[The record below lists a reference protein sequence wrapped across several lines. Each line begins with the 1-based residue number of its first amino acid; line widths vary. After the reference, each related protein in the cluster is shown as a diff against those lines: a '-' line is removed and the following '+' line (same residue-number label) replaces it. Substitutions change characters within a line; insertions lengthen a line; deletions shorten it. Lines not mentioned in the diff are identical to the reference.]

1 VSASSPVT
9 PPEVTQPS
17 HALAKRLGGWK
28 LIVTVAFSL
37 VAVLVVSFVVVAG
50 VAIRNLT
57 SSIQTI
63 DLPGR
68 EQPVLAGIG
77 ELEGGFNVLIVGSDT
92 RVGQGDQFGE
102 VDSELNDVN
111 ILIHV
116 SENHDNATVV
126 SLPRDMLIDVPA
138 CQQEDG
144 TLSSPRTMTA
154 LNATWGIG
162 GMPCVVAAVEE
173 TTGLEIGYAGV
184 MTFTGAAQLST
195 AVGGVEVCVTEP
207 VFDPHSGLDIPEAGW
222 TELEGGQALAF
233 LRTRKSVGDGSD
245 LARISTQQV
254 FMAALVRSL
263 RDDGVLRDIRKLYSI
278 AQVAANTMV
287 LSSSL
292 GSVDVMV
299 SMALALRNI
308 PPENIVFIQFP
319 VLDAPEP
326 YSGRVIPDWRLANI
340 VLDKIKADEP
350 FILEDGS
357 DGRGAVIV
365 DLPPSED
372 ATPAPAPT
380 PAPGPE
386 PSAPDAS
393 GDVATSEEVSD
404 TSDDTPTPPPAPT
417 PAPEPEMVTEA
428 EVISGLVGQSAADVT
443 CAVVR

>member
-1 VSASSPVT
+1 MTDALSTPASDTDEPR
-9 PPEVTQPS
+9 
-17 HALAKRLGGWK
+17 HAVAKRLGGWK
-28 LIVTVAFSL
+28 LVVTVAFSL
-37 VAVLVVSFVVVAG
+37 VTVLVVSFGIVAG
-50 VAIRNLT
+50 VALYTLT
-57 SSIQTI
+57 NSIQTI

-68 EQPVLAGIG
+68 EQPTLASIG
-77 ELEGGFNVLIVGSDT
+77 ELEGGFNVLIIGSDT
-92 RVGQGDQFGE
+92 RLGQGDQFGE

-111 ILIHV
+111 ILVHV
-116 SENHDNATVV
+116 SENHDHATVV

-138 CQQEDG
+138 CPQEDG
-144 TLSSPRTMTA
+144 SMSTPRTMTA

-184 MTFTGAAQLST
+184 MTFTGVAQLST
-195 AVGGVEVCVTEP
+195 AIGGVEVCVTEP
-207 VFDPHSGLDIPEAGW
+207 VFDPWSGLDIPEAGW

-245 LARISTQQV
+245 LARISTQQIY
-254 FMAALVRSL
+254 MASLVRTL
-263 RDDGVLRDIRKLYSI
+263 RSDGVLRDIRKLYNI
-278 AQVAANTMV
+278 AHVAANTMV

-340 VLDKIKADEP
+340 VLDKIKADLP
-350 FILEDGS
+350 FSLEDGS
-357 DGRGAVIV
+357 DGRGSVVV
-365 DLPPSED
+365 DPPPSQD
-372 ATPAPAPT
+372 AA
-380 PAPGPE
+380 
-386 PSAPDAS
+386 
-393 GDVATSEEVSD
+393 
-404 TSDDTPTPPPAPT
+404 
-417 PAPEPEMVTEA
+417 PAPEPEASAPEASGDAPTSDGPADPPADETSSTPDPAPTPEVETVTEA

-443 CAVVR
+443 CAKVR

>member
-1 VSASSPVT
+1 VPTDASVT
-9 PPEVTQPS
+9 PLPDVQPS
-17 HALAKRLGGWK
+17 HAVAKRLSGWK
-28 LIVTVAFSL
+28 LITTVAFSL
-37 VAVLVVSFVVVAG
+37 VTVLVVSFGIVAG
-50 VAIRNLT
+50 IVIQNLT

-63 DLPGR
+63 DLPGK
-68 EQPVLAGIG
+68 EQPVMATIG

-92 RVGQGDQFGE
+92 RVGQGEQFGD

-116 SENHDNATVV
+116 SENHDHATVV
-126 SLPRDMLIDVPA
+126 SLPRDMLIDVPP
-138 CQQEDG
+138 CTQQDG
-144 TLSSPRTMTA
+144 TMSSPRTMTP

-184 MTFTGAAQLST
+184 MTFTGVAQLST
-195 AVGGVEVCVTEP
+195 AIGGVEVCVTEP
-207 VFDPHSGLDIPEAGW
+207 VFDPWSGLDIPEAGW

-245 LARISTQQV
+245 LARISTQQIY
-254 FMAALVRSL
+254 MAALVRTL
-263 RDDGVLRDIRKLYSI
+263 RSEGVFRDIRKLYNI
-278 AQVAANTMV
+278 AHVAANTMV

-308 PPENIVFIQFP
+308 PPEDIVFIQFP

-340 VLDKIKADEP
+340 VLDKIKADQP
-350 FILEDGS
+350 FSLEEGS
-357 DGRGAVIV
+357 DGRGSVVV
-365 DLPPSED
+365 DPPPSQEAAPAPSPEPEPSVPEQTDDAATPDDSPEAPTDDSASASDPPPPSEV
-372 ATPAPAPT
+372 
-380 PAPGPE
+380 E
-386 PSAPDAS
+386 S
-393 GDVATSEEVSD
+393 
-404 TSDDTPTPPPAPT
+404 
-417 PAPEPEMVTEA
+417 VTEA

-443 CAVVR
+443 CAKVR

>member
-1 VSASSPVT
+1 VSADGQLSAPDF
-9 PPEVTQPS
+9 TQPG

-28 LIVTVAFSL
+28 LVVTVAFSL
-37 VAVLVVSFVVVAG
+37 VTVLVVSLGIVAG
-50 VAIRNLT
+50 IAIQNLT

-92 RVGQGDQFGE
+92 RLGQGDQFGE

-111 ILIHV
+111 ILVHV
-116 SENHDNATVV
+116 SENHDHATVV

-144 TLSSPRTMTA
+144 TMSSPRTMTP

-184 MTFTGAAQLST
+184 MTFTGVAQLST
-195 AVGGVEVCVTEP
+195 AIGGVEVCVTEP
-207 VFDPHSGLDIPEAGW
+207 VFDPWSGLDIPEAGW

-245 LARISTQQV
+245 LARISTQQIY
-254 FMAALVRSL
+254 MAALVRTL
-263 RDDGVLRDIRKLYSI
+263 RSDGVLRDIRKLYGI
-278 AQVAANTMV
+278 AHVAANTMV

-326 YSGRVIPDWRLANI
+326 YAGRVIPDWRLANI
-340 VLDKIKADEP
+340 VLDKIKADLA
-350 FILEDGS
+350 FVLEEGS
-357 DGRGAVIV
+357 DGRGSVVV
-365 DLPPSED
+365 DPPPSQ
-372 ATPAPAPT
+372 AAPAPAP
-380 PAPGPE
+380 E
-386 PSAPDAS
+386 PDTSTPDAQDDGAPS
-393 GDVATSEEVSD
+393 DESSEEPA
-404 TSDDTPTPPPAPT
+404 DDSAPPPASEIET
-417 PAPEPEMVTEA
+417 VTEA

-443 CAVVR
+443 CAKVR

>member
-1 VSASSPVT
+1 VSTDASVTLPPVD
-9 PPEVTQPS
+9 QPS
-17 HALAKRLGGWK
+17 HAITKRLSGWK
-28 LIVTVAFSL
+28 LIATIAFSL
-37 VAVLVVSFVVVAG
+37 VTVLVVSFGIVAG
-50 VAIRNLT
+50 IVIQNLT

-63 DLPGR
+63 DLPGK
-68 EQPVLAGIG
+68 EQPVLATIG

-92 RVGQGDQFGE
+92 RVGQGEQFGD

-116 SENHDNATVV
+116 SENHEHATVV

-138 CQQEDG
+138 CTQEDG
-144 TLSSPRTMTA
+144 TMSSPRTMTP

-173 TTGLEIGYAGV
+173 NTGLEIGYAGV
-184 MTFTGAAQLST
+184 MTFTGVAQLST
-195 AVGGVEVCVTEP
+195 AIGGVEVCVTEP
-207 VFDPHSGLDIPEAGW
+207 VFDPWSGLDIPEAGW

-245 LARISTQQV
+245 LARISTQQIY
-254 FMAALVRSL
+254 MAALVRTL
-263 RDDGVLRDIRKLYSI
+263 RSEGVLRDIRKLYNI
-278 AQVAANTMV
+278 AHVAANTMV

-326 YSGRVIPDWRLANI
+326 YSGKVIPDWRLANM
-340 VLDKIKADEP
+340 VLDKLKADLP
-350 FILEDGS
+350 FSLEEGS
-357 DGRGAVIV
+357 DGRGSVVV
-365 DLPPSED
+365 DPPPSQE
-372 ATPAPAPT
+372 AAPAP
-380 PAPGPE
+380 PPEPE
-386 PSAPDAS
+386 PSAPDATDT
-393 GDVATSEEVSD
+393 GATPDESSEAPA
-404 TSDDTPTPPPAPT
+404 DDPAPT
-417 PAPEPEMVTEA
+417 PEPPPTTEVESVTEA

-443 CAVVR
+443 CAKVR

>member
-1 VSASSPVT
+1 MPSDAPVT
-9 PPEVTQPS
+9 APIEQPG

-28 LIVTVAFSL
+28 LVVTVAFSL
-37 VAVLVVSFVVVAG
+37 VTVLVVSFGIVAG
-50 VAIRNLT
+50 IAVRNLT

-63 DLPGR
+63 DLPGK
-68 EQPVLAGIG
+68 EQPVLATIG

-92 RVGQGDQFGE
+92 RLGQGDQFGE

-111 ILIHV
+111 ILVHV
-116 SENHDNATVV
+116 SENHDHATVV

-138 CQQEDG
+138 CPQEDG
-144 TLSSPRTMTA
+144 TMSRPRTMTA

-173 TTGLEIGYAGV
+173 LTGLEIGYAGV
-184 MTFTGAAQLST
+184 MTFTGVAQLST
-195 AVGGVEVCVTEP
+195 AIGGVEVCVTEP
-207 VFDPHSGLDIPEAGW
+207 VFDPWSGLDIPEAGW

-245 LARISTQQV
+245 LARISTQQLY
-254 FMAALVRSL
+254 MAALVRTL
-263 RDDGVLRDIRKLYSI
+263 RSDGVLRDIRKLYNI
-278 AQVAANTMV
+278 AHVAANTMV

-308 PPENIVFIQFP
+308 PPENIVFVQFP

-326 YSGRVIPDWRLANI
+326 YSGRVIPDWRLANM

-350 FILEDGS
+350 FSLEEGS
-357 DGRGAVIV
+357 DGRGSVVV
-365 DLPPSED
+365 DPPPGQE
-372 ATPAPAPT
+372 AAPAPAPES
-380 PAPGPE
+380 E
-386 PSAPDAS
+386 PSTPEASDDGAASEEPTDSPS
-393 GDVATSEEVSD
+393 GD
-404 TSDDTPTPPPAPT
+404 PAPT
-417 PAPEPEMVTEA
+417 PAPEPAPEVETVTEA

-443 CAVVR
+443 CAKVR